1 VTVSRADIDTMQVY
15 PTLNFQVSIDW
26 IWRSIARATQTGF
39 SFAVKYLTSNAILF
53 FLLKMWRWF
62 IGFFYCHVLT
72 VVFFFQYLRN
82 WKPEYMRRRDFWD
95 SSLEKRY
102 NEYKKDTT
110 RPSLKV
116 GLITK
121 CFLHNSSLLPYILL
135 PIFFFFFPISHSA
148 WAT

>member
-72 VVFFFQYLRN
+72 VVFFSTFTQ
-82 WKPEYMRRRDFWD
+82 
-95 SSLEKRY
+95 LEAGIHAQERLLGLVAGEALQRIQEGY
-102 NEYKKDTT
+102 DTPVSQGWVNNQMLFT
-110 RPSLKV
+110 
-116 GLITK
+116 
-121 CFLHNSSLLPYILL
+121 
-135 PIFFFFFPISHSA
+135 
-148 WAT
+148 